1 MASDHIHVEISSD
14 LATRIRE
21 AIPGGLKSTVVRL
34 LVEALISE
42 IEKNG
47 RGILGPL
54 LAKEFDVRTL
64 IVQNL
69 NNQEN
74 QDAPIHPSKERRL
87 NSGTPAGRRTCYTPW
102 SEERSELQDRRGERR
117 KILPQSKES
126 TREGETPTSLSHVSK
141 GPDKGAS

>member
-87 NSGTPAGRRTCYTPW
+87 NPGTPTDRKTVGTASISRRSSREVP
-102 SEERSELQDRRGERR
+102 SQPR
-117 KILPQSKES
+117 ES

-141 GPDKGAS
+141 GPDKGASS

>member
-1 MASDHIHVEISSD
+1 MASDHIHVEISSE
-14 LATRIRE
+14 LAIRIRE

-64 IVQNL
+64 IVKNL
-69 NNQEN
+69 NASLETN
-74 QDAPIHPSKERRL
+74 DAPIHQSKERRL
-87 NSGTPAGRRTCYTPW
+87 NAGAPSDRKTVGT
-102 SEERSELQDRRGERR
+102 
-117 KILPQSKES
+117 
-126 TREGETPTSLSHVSK
+126 
-141 GPDKGAS
+141 ASIS

>member
-1 MASDHIHVEISSD
+1 MASDHIHVEISSE
-14 LATRIRE
+14 LAARIRE

-34 LVEALISE
+34 LVEALISQ

-69 NNQEN
+69 NNQES
-74 QDAPIHPSKERRL
+74 QDASIHPSKERRL
-87 NSGTPAGRRTCYTPW
+87 NTGTPNDRKTVGTTSLSRRASREVP
-102 SEERSELQDRRGERR
+102 SQPR
-117 KILPQSKES
+117 ES
-126 TREGETPTSLSHVSK
+126 TREGEAP
-141 GPDKGAS
+141 AS

>member
-1 MASDHIHVEISSD
+1 MASDHIHVEISSE
-14 LATRIRE
+14 LAARVRE
-21 AIPGGLKSTVVRL
+21 AIPGGLKSTIVRL

-69 NNQEN
+69 NIQEN
-74 QDAPIHPSKERRL
+74 KYAPIHQPKERRL
-87 NSGTPAGRRTCYTPW
+87 NTGTPADRKTIGTASISGRASREVPF
-102 SEERSELQDRRGERR
+102 
-117 KILPQSKES
+117 QSRES
-126 TREGETPTSLSHVSK
+126 SREGEAPSSLSSVSE
-141 GPDKGAS
+141 GPEQGEGS